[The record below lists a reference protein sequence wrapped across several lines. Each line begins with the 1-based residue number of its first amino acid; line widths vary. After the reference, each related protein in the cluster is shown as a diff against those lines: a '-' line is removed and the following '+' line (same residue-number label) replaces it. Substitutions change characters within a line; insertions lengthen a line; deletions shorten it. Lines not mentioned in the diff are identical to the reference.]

1 MNYRESVVAAQKKYT
16 TARNAMDALAG
27 RVNPK
32 SARWVAAHEKYLA
45 AEAELHAQANEG
57 WQDRIPASWHMDS
70 GCPRD

>member
-32 SARWVAAHEKYLA
+32 SARWVAAHK
-45 AEAELHAQANEG
+45 
-57 WQDRIPASWHMDS
+57 ST
-70 GCPRD
+70 